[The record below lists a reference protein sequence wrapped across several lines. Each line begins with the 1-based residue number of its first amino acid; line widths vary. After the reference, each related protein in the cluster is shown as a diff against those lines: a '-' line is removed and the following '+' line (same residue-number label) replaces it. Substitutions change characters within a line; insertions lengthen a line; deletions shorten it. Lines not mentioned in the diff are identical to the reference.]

1 MVDIEMQAIP
11 INEMLARKQVPVDI
25 FLRLNNDKFIL
36 IAKAGASTPTV
47 NLEKYKLKA
56 VLVVYVRI
64 EDYRRLIVTSIR
76 TAHDVSTTKNLA
88 ENSRFAV
95 LQEAMVTVY
104 REISDLGFDEEAYN
118 HAKLIN
124 HSTLSFVVENP
135 ALVELLN
142 KHGSMI
148 KDGNQHSMMVSMIAT
163 MIGMGHDWVKPMT
176 LEKLSLGGYLHDI
189 GKTKLPS
196 SILEKRTDRLT
207 RDERIIYEA
216 HCEVGRQMLLQAR
229 NVPDDVAAIVFEHH
243 ERADGTGFP
252 RQLKDFQINPLARV
266 VNLANVFVEQICQ
279 REGPYTNE
287 VARKVFDEI
296 EMSCSGKVNRDA
308 VKVLRKLLT
317 EKGLQAAG

>member
-1 MVDIEMQAIP
+1 MEDIQMQAIP
-11 INEMLARKQVPVDI
+11 ITEMLLRKQVPVDI
-25 FLRLNNDKFIL
+25 YLRLKAGKFVL
-36 IAKAGASTPTV
+36 IAKAGAPTPTE
-47 NLEKYKLKA
+47 NLEKYKAKS
-56 VLVVYVRI
+56 VLAVYVRI
-64 EDYRRLIVTSIR
+64 EDYRRLIITSIR
-76 TAHDVSTTKNLA
+76 TAHDISSSKGLGD
-88 ENSRFAV
+88 ESRFAV
-95 LQEAMVTVY
+95 LQEAMTTVY

-142 KHGSMI
+142 KHGSAL
-148 KDGNQHSMMVSMIAT
+148 KDGNKHSMMVSMVAT

-176 LEKLSLGGYLHDI
+176 LEKLSLGGFLHDV
-189 GKTKLPS
+189 GKTKLPA

-207 RDERIIYEA
+207 RDERTIYEA

-229 NVPDDVAAIVFEHH
+229 NVPDDVSAIVFEHH
-243 ERADGTGFP
+243 ERSDGTGYP

-266 VNLANVFVEQICQ
+266 VSLANIFVELICM

-287 VARKVFDEI
+287 VAREVFDEI
-296 EMSCSGKVNRDA
+296 DISYAGKVNRDA
-308 VKVLRKLLT
+308 LKVLRKLLL